1 MNLVAY
7 TPNKTI
13 TIPIV
18 PLGDSGTTK
27 GGGSDTARKHY
38 LTNLSGDALIS
49 LAGFFIK
56 EQNNDPLNTSNH
68 QLMQTVNRT
77 K

>member
-1 MNLVAY
+1 L
-7 TPNKTI
+7 
-13 TIPIV
+13 
-18 PLGDSGTTK
+18 LGGWSCDSRKEPGATTK